1 MIKITQIKIEC
12 GRGQGALEHKI
23 RSLLRLQPKEKFGCQ
38 ILKHSV
44 DARKKPL
51 LFDIYTVAVSL
62 PAQREKQILSSCRK
76 QNITAWESKPY
87 RFPEGGESTMEQRP
101 VVIGAGPAGLFC
113 AYFLAEAGYCPVLL
127 ERGEAMEQRTKDVE
141 SFFAGAPLQTV
152 SNVQFG
158 EGGAGTF
165 SDGKLNTLVGDKAG
179 RGSAVLQLFV
189 ECGAPEEIL
198 YEGKPHIGTDRLRQ
212 VIVNLRHKIEEA
224 GGEIRF
230 RSQCMGLLQEG
241 GLVRGV
247 QVRERAGAGEQAEY
261 RDYELPAQAVVL
273 APGHSAR
280 DTFEELY
287 REKIPMTQKDFAIGF
302 RVSHP
307 QKLINESQYG
317 TGEETVLERM
327 GLPAASYK
335 LTARAD
341 SGRGVYSFCMCPGGY
356 VVNASSEKG
365 MLAVNGMSNYDR
377 GSTRA
382 NSAIVMTVSA
392 ADFGPY
398 LEAYLQKDDSN
409 RSCTAEDSCVK
420 DSPHAADRNGG
431 AESICAPDH
440 PLAGMIFQRLLEKRA
455 FELAQGKVPVES
467 YRDFAA
473 GECSG
478 EKSPGQSAFEKDPCI
493 RGAWTYAPLHTLL
506 PGQLTQDFTEGME
519 HFERQIHGFAGE
531 DAYVIGLESRT
542 SSPVRI
548 TRGEDCQS
556 LLQGLYPCGEGAGY
570 AGGIMS
576 AAMDGIKVA
585 EAIHQAYGSLRP

>member
-12 GRGQGALEHKI
+12 GRGPGALEHKI

-38 ILKHSV
+38 IVKHSV

-62 PAQREKQILSSCRK
+62 PAQREKQILATNKK
-76 QNITAWESKPY
+76 QNITYWESKPY
-87 RFPEGGESTMEQRP
+87 VFAPGGEGVLHQRP
-101 VVIGAGPAGLFC
+101 VVVGAGPAGLFC
-113 AYFLAEAGYCPVLL
+113 AYFLAEAGYRPILL

-141 SFFAGAPLQTV
+141 RFFAGQPLQTC

-179 RGSAVLQLFV
+179 RGSAVLHLFTQ
-189 ECGAPEEIL
+189 CGAPEEIL
-198 YEGKPHIGTDRLRQ
+198 YEGKPHIGTDKLRQ
-212 VIVNLRHKIEEA
+212 VIVNLRHRIEEA

-230 RSQCMGLLQEG
+230 RSQCMELVQEKG
-241 GLVRGV
+241 RVQGV
-247 QVRERAGAGEQAEY
+247 VVRERTGAGDEAEHRTY
-261 RDYELPAQAVVL
+261 TLPAQVVVL

-287 REKIPMTQKDFAIGF
+287 REKVPMTQKDFAIGF

-307 QKLINESQYG
+307 QRLINESQYG
-317 TGEETVLERM
+317 IGEETVLARM

-356 VVNASSEKG
+356 VVNASSEEG

-377 GSTRA
+377 GSSRA

-392 ADFGPY
+392 ADYGSD
-398 LEAYLQKDDSN
+398 EA
-409 RSCTAEDSCVK
+409 
-420 DSPHAADRNGG
+420 
-431 AESICAPDH
+431 DH
-440 PLAGMIFQRLLEKRA
+440 PLAGMVFQRMLEKRA
-455 FELAQGKVPVES
+455 FALAQGKVPVES

-473 GECSG
+473 GDSDGTENSG
-478 EKSPGQSAFEKDPCI
+478 CDDAQIKADPQAGDDSGRQDAGRTAFEKDPCI
-493 RGAWTYAPLHTLL
+493 GGQWAYAPLHTLL
-506 PGQLTQDFTEGME
+506 PEHLTRDFKEGME
-519 HFERQIHGFAGE
+519 HFDRQIRGFAGE

-548 TRGEDCQS
+548 TRDENCQS

-585 EAIHQAYGSLRP
+585 EAIHQAYGRLAAEL

>member
-12 GRGQGALEHKI
+12 GRGEGALEHKI
-23 RSLLRLQPKEKFGCQ
+23 RSLLRLQPKEKFSSR

-51 LFDIYTVAVSL
+51 LFDIYTVAVGL
-62 PAQREKQILSSCRK
+62 PAQREKQILSANKK
-76 QNITAWESKPY
+76 QNISAWESKPY
-87 RFPEGGESTMEQRP
+87 VFAQGGENRMQVRP

-113 AYFLAEAGYCPVLL
+113 AYFLAEAGYSPILL

-141 SFFAGAPLQTV
+141 SFFAGSPLQTS

-179 RGSAVLQLFV
+179 RGSAVLQLFTQ
-189 ECGAPEEIL
+189 CGAPEEIL
-198 YEGKPHIGTDRLRQ
+198 YEGKPHIGTDNLRQ
-212 VIVNLRHKIEEA
+212 VIVNLRHKIQEA

-230 RSQCMGLLQEG
+230 RSQCMELLQDDG
-241 GLVRGV
+241 HIQGV
-247 QVRERAGAGEQAEY
+247 VVRERAEAGDGAKSRTY
-261 RDYELPAQAVVL
+261 TLPAQVVVL

-307 QKLINESQYG
+307 QQLINESQYG
-317 TGEETVLERM
+317 IGEEKVLERM

-335 LTARAD
+335 LTARAN

-356 VVNASSEKG
+356 VVNASSEVG
-365 MLAVNGMSNYDR
+365 RLAVNGMSNYDR
-377 GSTRA
+377 GSSRA

-392 ADFGPY
+392 EDY
-398 LEAYLQKDDSN
+398 SSYLQQPLLHN
-409 RSCTAEDSCVK
+409 
-420 DSPHAADRNGG
+420 ADQ
-431 AESICAPDH
+431 DY
-440 PLAGMIFQRLLEKRA
+440 PLAGMVFQRELEQRA
-455 FELAQGKVPVES
+455 FDLAQGKVPVES
-467 YRDFAA
+467 YRDFAVRGLDTKA
-473 GECSG
+473 GDNACKVDG
-478 EKSPGQSAFEKDPCI
+478 GRNTFEQDPCI
-493 RGAWTYAPLHTLL
+493 RGSWTYAPLHTLL
-506 PGQLTQDFTEGME
+506 PAQLTRDFVEGME
-519 HFERQIHGFAGE
+519 HFDRQIKGFAGE
-531 DAYVIGLESRT
+531 SAYVIGLESRT

-556 LLQGLYPCGEGAGY
+556 LVQGLYPCGEGAGY

-585 EAIHQAYGSLRP
+585 EAIHQAYGRLQPDTNG